1 MKLKF
6 TVTDLEG
13 NEREVVA
20 GFSEQVRYEEYTG
33 RPVTGWGKDNPP
45 GIRDWAVL
53 CWLTETNESMPFRAW
68 TDSVEMVMLAGTV
81 EANPTSREVSA
92 TSP

>member
-1 MKLKF
+1 MKLAF

-20 GFSEQVRYEEYTG
+20 GFAQQVRYEEYTG
-33 RPVTGWGKDNPP
+33 RTVTGWRDNPP
-45 GIRDWAVL
+45 GVRDWAVL
-53 CWLTETNESMPFRAW
+53 CWLTETGESMPFKAW
-68 TDSVEMVMLAGTV
+68 TDSVEMVLLTGTV
-81 EANPTSREVSA
+81 EANPTKREASA

>member
-20 GFSEQVRYEEYTG
+20 GFSTQVRYEEFTG
-33 RPVTGWGKDNPP
+33 SKVTNWKTDPP
-45 GIRDWAVL
+45 GVRDWAVL
-53 CWLTETNESMPFRAW
+53 CWLAETGEAMPFRAW
-68 TDSVEMVMLAGTV
+68 TDSVEMVMLTGTD
-81 EANPTSREVSA
+81 EANPTKREASVA
-92 TSP
+92 SP

>member
-20 GFSEQVRYEEYTG
+20 GFSAQVRYEEFTG
-33 RPVTGWGKDNPP
+33 HTVTTWKDNPP
-45 GIRDWAVL
+45 GVRDWAVL
-53 CWLTETNESMPFRAW
+53 CWLAESDGSMPFRAW
-68 TDSVEMVMLAGTV
+68 TDTVEMVMLVGTV
-81 EANPTSREVSA
+81 EANPTKRAASA
-92 TSP
+92 DSP